1 MSDQQTDTQTSSNN
15 KSQQRKKGLSIFIL
29 LLLLIAIGSAAYW
42 FFFIKDFEE
51 TEDAYVSGN
60 QVMVSS
66 QVAGNISK
74 INVDNMDPVQT
85 GDVLL
90 ELDDTNAKSKTWVL
104 VA

>member
-1 MSDQQTDTQTSSNN
+1 MNEHSYFIDWSFFTSAFSHKVRIMSDQQTDTQTSSNN

-60 QVMVSS
+60 QVMVS
-66 QVAGNISK
+66 
-74 INVDNMDPVQT
+74 
-85 GDVLL
+85 
-90 ELDDTNAKSKTWVL
+90 
-104 VA
+104 

>member
-42 FFFIKDFEE
+42 FFFIKGFEE

-60 QVMVSS
+60 QVMVSLTLFDYLPNRRLSFIIKIS
-66 QVAGNISK
+66 Q
-74 INVDNMDPVQT
+74 
-85 GDVLL
+85 
-90 ELDDTNAKSKTWVL
+90 
-104 VA
+104 

>member
-42 FFFIKDFEE
+42 FFFVKGFEE

-60 QVMVSS
+60 QVKWSHHKLREIFRKLMSIIWIPYKR
-66 QVAGNISK
+66 ATCYWNWMTPMP
-74 INVDNMDPVQT
+74 N
-85 GDVLL
+85 
-90 ELDDTNAKSKTWVL
+90 
-104 VA
+104 

>member
-42 FFFIKDFEE
+42 FFFIKGFEE
-51 TEDAYVSGN
+51 TEDAYVIGN
-60 QVMVSS
+60 QVMVLS

-74 INVDNMDPVQT
+74 INVDNMVPV
-85 GDVLL
+85 
-90 ELDDTNAKSKTWVL
+90 
-104 VA
+104 